1 MGGAAAGPRIIISF
15 LVAGVQVVGCGD
27 GGRERFLRGRGARL
41 ALSLRDFPL
50 PSVSDGGRGD
60 WRAPDR
66 PCSCPKV
73 YSLMLVP
80 TLPTHMTCQ
89 EQ

>member
-41 ALSLRDFPL
+41 ALSLRDFSL
-50 PSVSDGGRGD
+50 PGVLDGGRGD

-66 PCSCPKV
+66 PCSCPNV
-73 YSLMLVP
+73 
-80 TLPTHMTCQ
+80 
-89 EQ
+89 